1 MSKPEF
7 VAWSEDGQSLVV
19 NDVTIPVQSIE
30 GFHEWYSSL
39 TGRAGVHVQG
49 TRFGFLVDEDYAHRR
64 AWLRRELSELPWCSD
79 WEKGWLESSP
89 MGLPSL
95 PVLALAY
102 GGITALIVACA
113 VAQFGDLVLLS
124 AVLGA
129 WFVGRLRA
137 CVAILPTGIR
147 VGPIW
152 DREFG
157 WHEVKACGLDQDG
170 LGVQLWIMTDTGK
183 RSASVPPVLI
193 PVVRA
198 RLKRLRW
205 SGLFRGD
212 GRARPMVYGG
222 ANTHECLAMGTI
234 GSNRHPRPW
243 SGGGVV
249 CRRARLGR
257 DLGRRPGCCRCR
269 GACLWLGAGSIVW
282 LAVLAMV
289 GVGVSWAGSTAWL
302 IPKGTRFPCVPVVA
316 EEAHISADV
325 QSLVPRCP
333 RTHGDP
339 CAHTPHKRRPESPYQ
354 ACPIGKR
361 IRLLVYFWP
370 RRHPKLL
377 GDGRLCR
384 GGPKDPPLPG
394 ALSRAFLPSACSH
407 VG

>member
-64 AWLRRELSELPWCSD
+64 AWLRRELSEVPWCSD

-198 RLKRLRW
+198 RLKRLGGLCFSEETVELDRW
-205 SGLFRGD
+205 YVGLRTPMSALPWGLLVATVILALGAEEAWFVVALGLVATLGAALVAAAVEARASG
-212 GRARPMVYGG
+212 
-222 ANTHECLAMGTI
+222 
-234 GSNRHPRPW
+234 W
-243 SGGGVV
+243 
-249 CRRARLGR
+249 
-257 DLGRRPGCCRCR
+257 
-269 GACLWLGAGSIVW
+269 GAGSIVW

-302 IPKGTRFPCVPVVA
+302 VP
-316 EEAHISADV
+316 
-325 QSLVPRCP
+325 
-333 RTHGDP
+333 
-339 CAHTPHKRRPESPYQ
+339 
-354 ACPIGKR
+354 
-361 IRLLVYFWP
+361 
-370 RRHPKLL
+370 
-377 GDGRLCR
+377 
-384 GGPKDPPLPG
+384 
-394 ALSRAFLPSACSH
+394 
-407 VG
+407 